1 MAQKKK
7 VYVYRSKKP
16 KNHAKAFVVFMVV
29 IAVVLAGVATVIAL
43 NGGGVRGGSTAAR
56 TLTPRTRMDSWQSQQ
71 SSLSSQSSS
80 SQSQQTSASVDSDK
94 EQVGAVATYDKP
106 VPESGAVDRSY
117 FSDALF
123 IGDSRSE
130 GFKLYSEIDNA
141 TYFVYKGLSV
151 ETVNT
156 KAVITAPDGTQ
167 QTVMNA
173 LKQKQFGKVYIMLG
187 INELGWTNTNAFIQK
202 YGALVDAVK
211 KYNPNAIVYV
221 QSILPVSDK
230 KNGDPIYNNEN
241 INKFNGLIQDM
252 VNQKQVYYVNSAES
266 VMKDGLLIHEASTD
280 GVHLNKKYCMVW
292 RDYLMTH
299 TVRE

>member
-7 VYVYRSKKP
+7 VYVYKNKKP

-43 NGGGVRGGSTAAR
+43 NGGGVSGGSTAAS
-56 TLTPRTRMDSWQSQQ
+56 TLTPSTIMDSWQSQQ

-80 SQSQQTSASVDSDK
+80 SQSQQTSASVDSGK
-94 EQVGAVATYDKP
+94 EQVGAVATHDKP

-130 GFKLYSEIDNA
+130 GFKLYSELDNA

-156 KAVITAPDGTQ
+156 KEVITAPDGTQ

-252 VNQKQVYYVNSAES
+252 VNQKQVYYVNPAES

-299 TVRE
+299 TVRK

>member
-7 VYVYRSKKP
+7 VYVYKSKKP

-43 NGGGVRGGSTAAR
+43 NGGGGSGGSTDVG
-56 TLTPRTRMDSWQSQQ
+56 TLTPGTIMDSWQSQQ
-71 SSLSSQSSS
+71 SSLSSHSSS
-80 SQSQQTSASVDSDK
+80 SQSQQTSASVDSGK
-94 EQVGAVATYDKP
+94 EQAGAVATHDKP

-130 GFKLYSEIDNA
+130 GFKLYSELDNA

-156 KAVITAPDGTQ
+156 KEVITAPDGTQ

-241 INKFNGLIQDM
+241 INRFNGLIQDM
-252 VNQKQVYYVNSAES
+252 VNQKQVYYVNPAES

-299 TVRE
+299 TVRK